1 MMMPVS
7 VAVSI
12 MENIA
17 GHDVDM
23 REGGKQQSGPLDP
36 QKG

>member
-1 MMMPVS
+1 MIMVS

-23 REGGKQQSGPLDP
+23 REGKQQSGPLDP